1 MINMIDRII
10 LKLRS
15 MLEYLIH
22 LKIYN
27 KKVILL
33 GVPKI
38 LYGNRITFGNKV
50 RINDNVFLH
59 AVNGIK
65 IGDNT
70 TLSYGSMIITESYDL
85 TNEKKYL
92 ERKHRGAAISI
103 GKNVWI
109 CAGVIILPGVTIADN
124 IIVAAGSV
132 VTKDLTIEKG
142 LYAGNP
148 AKFVKKWGI

>member
-1 MINMIDRII
+1 MIDRVI
-10 LKLRS
+10 LKIRRIVH
-15 MLEYLIH
+15 YLLH
-22 LKIYN
+22 ANIYN

-38 LYGNRITFGNKV
+38 LYGKKIEFGNKV
-50 RINDNVFLH
+50 RLNENVFLH
-59 AVNGIK
+59 AVNGIT

-70 TLSYGSMIITESYDL
+70 TLSYGSMVITESYDL
-85 TNEKKYL
+85 TSEKKYL
-92 ERKHRGAAISI
+92 ERKHRGESISI

-109 CAGVIILPGVTIADN
+109 CAGAIILPGVTIADN

-142 LYAGNP
+142 VYAGNP
-148 AKFVKKWGI
+148 AKFVKKWGTS